1 MFCTDEGGP
10 LLGTTFLPQAGPEP
24 PPPQCPRAPPADR
37 SSTRPPPPRDYASRI
52 QRPFSVKFDP
62 YTLAIDV
69 LDSPQAVRRSLESL
83 QDELYT
89 LTRALGALR

>member
-1 MFCTDEGGP
+1 MTE
-10 LLGTTFLPQAGPEP
+10 AP
-24 PPPQCPRAPPADR
+24 PP
-37 SSTRPPPPRDYASRI
+37 TRDYASRI